1 MKDVMGI
8 IYTGENDARLRELTI
23 IRAIAALPVAGRFRV
38 IDFLV
43 SSMVN
48 GGMKNIGVIMQK
60 NYHSLMDHLGSG
72 KEWDLHGK
80 TNGLHILPPF
90 LTRENVGLYPGVLD
104 GLRSNTDYLNRSK
117 QELVVLSNSNIIYN
131 AHFKDMIAFY
141 ENTGADITLMYT
153 KDPIVLSTGRYKLVS
168 FRIWINPN
176 DPKPPGPDKWLSPVW
191 IDAETGTVV
200 PPQIPNWE
208 SLSIERLKAIVMG
221 WSPEMRDTQDW
232 TWTAEHVSGFAR
244 IVVRD
249 SAPPSDNIWVEDG
262 EPMVLEIWVDEA
274 REAVIGA
281 FEL

>member
-1 MKDVMGI
+1 MKTKPILVAFAFGCACSASFFLGKASGRTEPDGVPPSSSEGDLAESVEPSPSPSP
-8 IYTGENDARLRELTI
+8 GSRVESDEDAVRIARESVDDILLMHVE
-23 IRAIAALPVAGRFRV
+23 APV
-38 IDFLV
+38 
-43 SSMVN
+43 
-48 GGMKNIGVIMQK
+48 
-60 NYHSLMDHLGSG
+60 
-72 KEWDLHGK
+72 
-80 TNGLHILPPF
+80 
-90 LTRENVGLYPGVLD
+90 
-104 GLRSNTDYLNRSK
+104 
-117 QELVVLSNSNIIYN
+117 
-131 AHFKDMIAFY
+131 
-141 ENTGADITLMYT
+141 
-153 KDPIVLSTGRYKLVS
+153 VLSTGRYKLVS

-200 PPQIPNWE
+200 PSQIPNWE

-249 SAPPSDNIWVEDG
+249 PAPPSDNIWVEDG

>member
-1 MKDVMGI
+1 M
-8 IYTGENDARLRELTI
+8 NCRLGLH
-23 IRAIAALPVAGRFRV
+23 
-38 IDFLV
+38 
-43 SSMVN
+43 
-48 GGMKNIGVIMQK
+48 GMKTKFILVAFSFICVC
-60 NYHSLMDHLGSG
+60 SASFFLGKASG
-72 KEWDLHGK
+72 KDESDEVMPAISK
-80 TNGLHILPPF
+80 CDSTESVPSTAPTKPESRVASEEEAVRIAQESVDDIL
-90 LTRENVGLYPGVLD
+90 
-104 GLRSNTDYLNRSK
+104 
-117 QELVVLSNSNIIYN
+117 
-131 AHFKDMIAFY
+131 
-141 ENTGADITLMYT
+141 LMHA

-249 SAPPSDNIWVEDG
+249 PAPPSDNIWIEDG